1 MAAEYF
7 NKIADEVL
15 LAAEQMQSLLTTG
28 DLIPADGASNDDSG
42 GDIGD
47 DIGGAGGGASSSS
60 SSGSHEFDMSD
71 LDFDGMSEQ
80 EIQELLGEE
89 IMQNNPLQGI
99 AEDVTKNIMAGQA
112 QPENP
117 MEHFHAFRSAINW
130 SEKFIIG
137 LICFQIVMFL
147 LCLFVSR
154 KDRGLAPRVCLLV
167 FIGVVVRS
175 AEWLNAQG
183 VQHWE
188 SFATQDYFD
197 KRGIFIGIML
207 CAPLLLDS
215 LMMLLFFMKEASKLL
230 IQVKRS
236 EIKTKYK
243 QKNNNNKGGGKKN
256 AGRAK
261 TKKQD

>member
-42 GDIGD
+42 GDFGD

-99 AEDVTKNIMAGQA
+99 ADDVTKNIMAGQVRCWERERKTRIESNRIKCR
-112 QPENP
+112 P
-117 MEHFHAFRSAINW
+117 
-130 SEKFIIG
+130 
-137 LICFQIVMFL
+137 L
-147 LCLFVSR
+147 LFVYSN
-154 KDRGLAPRVCLLV
+154 DD
-167 FIGVVVRS
+167 VRYNKS
-175 AEWLNAQG
+175 SI
-183 VQHWE
+183 VQ
-188 SFATQDYFD
+188 
-197 KRGIFIGIML
+197 RGI
-207 CAPLLLDS
+207 
-215 LMMLLFFMKEASKLL
+215 
-230 IQVKRS
+230 
-236 EIKTKYK
+236 
-243 QKNNNNKGGGKKN
+243 
-256 AGRAK
+256 
-261 TKKQD
+261 

>member
-1 MAAEYF
+1 MSIDIFYL
-7 NKIADEVL
+7 KYWCRSPLTL
-15 LAAEQMQSLLTTG
+15 LPKT
-28 DLIPADGASNDDSG
+28 
-42 GDIGD
+42 
-47 DIGGAGGGASSSS
+47 ASSIFLPLSLRRFLCHS
-60 SSGSHEFDMSD
+60 FSFILH
-71 LDFDGMSEQ
+71 
-80 EIQELLGEE
+80 
-89 IMQNNPLQGI
+89 NN
-99 AEDVTKNIMAGQA
+99 KQA